1 MDKLTDRPAGKQTNK
16 PTDER
21 MTEERERERER
32 EGGGE
37 GRERERGGEREGER
51 QKVKRI
57 GIVSKESRLWFFHNT
72 RKLHVFPFH
81 LNILI

>member
-1 MDKLTDRPAGKQTNK
+1 MDKLTDRPAGKRTNK

-21 MTEERERERER
+21 MTVERERERER
-32 EGGGE
+32 GGE
-37 GRERERGGEREGER
+37 GRERERGGERGGER

-72 RKLHVFPFH
+72 RKLHVFSFH

>member
-1 MDKLTDRPAGKQTNK
+1 MDKLTDRPAGKRTNK

-21 MTEERERERER
+21 MTVERERER
-32 EGGGE
+32 GGGE
-37 GRERERGGEREGER
+37 GRERERGGERGGER